1 MKIDKLLDKFYKTDS
16 DNQMFII
23 NQLNLW
29 FFKAILRFIL
39 VYETII

>member
-1 MKIDKLLDKFYKTDS
+1 MKIGKLLAKFYKTDS

-29 FFKAILRFIL
+29 FFKTILRFIL
-39 VYETII
+39 VYVT

>member
-1 MKIDKLLDKFYKTDS
+1 MKIDKLLAKFYKTDS

-29 FFKAILRFIL
+29 FFKTILRFIL
-39 VYETII
+39 VYVT